1 MKKQQGF
8 TLIELVV
15 VIVILGILAVTAAPK
30 FMNLQ
35 GDARHASLDGLRG
48 AINGAAGIVYGK
60 AAIAG
65 QENSAD
71 PINVGEPDHQIQT
84 VYGYPTATSA
94 GIGAALSGV
103 NGDNGD
109 FVAVTGTG
117 DSDQKDGS
125 ISFTFKN
132 YAAAGN
138 APKGCY
144 LTYTQATSS
153 AIATATLSSNA
164 CKDGT
169 ALSFKPVTTT
179 K

>member
-103 NGDNGD
+103 NGENGD
-109 FVAVTGTG
+109 FVAVKATGTSPDAG
-117 DSDQKDGS
+117 QS
-125 ISFTFKN
+125 IQFTFKN
-132 YAAAGN
+132 YADLASV
-138 APKGCY
+138 PKSCY
-144 LTYTQATSS
+144 VTYKAATSG
-153 AIATATLSSNA
+153 ATPTVTLDPNA
-164 CKDGT
+164 CKTEDK
-169 ALSFKPVTTT
+169 AN
-179 K
+179 

>member
-71 PINVGEPDHQIQT
+71 PIDVGETGHQIQT

-103 NGDNGD
+103 NGANGD
-109 FVAVTGTG
+109 FVAVQTTGTDEKAG
-117 DSDQKDGS
+117 GV

-132 YAAAGN
+132 YAHSTSLTTV
-138 APKGCY
+138 PKNCY
-144 LTYTQATSS
+144 VTYTAPATSG
-153 AIATATLSSNA
+153 ATPTVTLDANA
-164 CKDGT
+164 CKTEDK
-169 ALSFKPVTTT
+169 AN
-179 K
+179 

>member
-71 PINVGEPDHQIQT
+71 PIDVGETGHQIQT

-94 GIGAALSGV
+94 GIGAAIAGV

-109 FVAVTGTG
+109 FVMGNLTSGKPGTVA
-117 DSDQKDGS
+117 
-125 ISFTFKN
+125 FTFKN

-153 AIATATLSSNA
+153 AIATAILSSEA
-164 CKDGT
+164 CKSGSDNKFT
-169 ALSFKPVTTT
+169 AVTTT
-179 K
+179 TK

>member
-65 QENSAD
+65 KESSSTAVTVGTENNKVNT
-71 PINVGEPDHQIQT
+71 IF
-84 VYGYPTATSA
+84 GYPTATSA
-94 GIGAALSGV
+94 GIGAAIAGV

-109 FVAVTGTG
+109 FVMGNLTSGKPGTVE
-117 DSDQKDGS
+117 
-125 ISFTFKN
+125 FTFKN
-132 YAAAGN
+132 YAAAGH

-179 K
+179 KK

>member
-65 QENSAD
+65 QENSAT
-71 PINVGEPDHQIQT
+71 PVSVGETDHQIQT

-103 NGDNGD
+103 NGENGD

-117 DSDQKDGS
+117 DSDLKGGS

-132 YAAAGN
+132 YAS
-138 APKGCY
+138 
-144 LTYTQATSS
+144 ATSLDTVPKKCYVTYQ
-153 AIATATLSSNA
+153 APATSGATPTVTLDAKA
-164 CKDGT
+164 CK
-169 ALSFKPVTTT
+169 
-179 K
+179 